1 MNAPKIIVMG
11 VSGCGKSLTGAMLA
25 SELGV
30 PFYDADDYHSR
41 ANVEKMAA
49 GIPLT
54 DEDRRG
60 WLDDLAALIRQEE
73 GGLVLACSA
82 LKRCYRERLRGG
94 NASARFVYLRGDF
107 ETIWARHSRRTDHY
121 FNGCAMLESQFRL
134 LEEPAPDEDAIAVD
148 VSGTPGQVISECLAR
163 LGLRG
168 GDAGTDSGV

>member
-1 MNAPKIIVMG
+1 MTAPKVIVMG
-11 VSGCGKSLTGAMLA
+11 VSGCGKSLAGTMLA

-30 PFYDADDYHSR
+30 RFYDADDYHSR
-41 ANVEKMAA
+41 ANVDKMAA

-60 WLDDLAALIRQEE
+60 WLEDLAALIRREA

-82 LKRCYRERLRGG
+82 LKRCYRERLLDHNPGVRLI
-94 NASARFVYLRGDF
+94 YLKGDF

-121 FNGCAMLESQFRL
+121 FNGRAMLESQFQL
-134 LEEPAPDEDAIAVD
+134 LEEPSPDENAIVVD
-148 VSGTPGQVISECLAR
+148 VSVAPGQIIRQCLAG

-168 GDAGTDSGV
+168 EDSRN

>member
-1 MNAPKIIVMG
+1 MTAPKVIVMG

-30 PFYDADDYHSR
+30 RFYDADDYHSR

-60 WLDDLAALIRQEE
+60 WLDDLAELIRREE

-82 LKRCYRERLRGG
+82 LKRCYRGRLLERNPGV
-94 NASARFVYLRGDF
+94 RFVYLKGDF
-107 ETIWARHSRRTDHY
+107 ETIWARHSRRADHY
-121 FNGCAMLESQFRL
+121 FNGRAMLESQFHL
-134 LEEPAPDEDAIAVD
+134 LEEPAADENAIVVD
-148 VSGTPGQVISECLAR
+148 VSGTPEQIIRQCLVG
-163 LGLRG
+163 LDLRG
-168 GDAGTDSGV
+168 GDAPN